1 MTYYL
6 IGLLIHGYTMRG
18 SEFTELKA
26 FSAIVE
32 EGSFVRAAAR
42 LRVSPPALSQSI
54 RQLETRVGVRLLNR
68 TTRSV
73 SATAAGDAL
82 FSRLAVAFGELE
94 SAIADVHAARDRP
107 AGSLRINVPRVAA
120 MRFIAPILGDFQR
133 SYPDIALTVI
143 VDDTLA
149 DIVEGRFDAGIR
161 LGERL
166 EKDMVA
172 VKLSEDLQ
180 MAAVAAPAYLENRAI
195 PRHPQELHQHQCI
208 KFQWPGGGNLYRW
221 EFARGKRVLEIA
233 VEGSLTVN
241 DTELMLNAVLD
252 GVGIAYMFEYQVRP
266 WIEQG
271 RLVRFLEA
279 WSPSFPGFYLYH
291 PSSRHVPPAL
301 RAFIDFVRAKRVGT
315 GR

>member
-6 IGLLIHGYTMRG
+6 ISLLIHGYTMRG

-54 RQLETRVGVRLLNR
+54 RQLEARVGVRLLNR

-120 MRFIAPILGDFQR
+120 MLFIAPILGDFQR
-133 SYPDIALTVI
+133 AYPDIALTVI

-166 EKDMVA
+166 QKDMVA

-208 KFQWPGGGNLYRW
+208 KFEWPGGGNLYRW
-221 EFARGKRVLEIA
+221 EFARGKRALEIA

-301 RAFIDFVRAKRVGT
+301 RAFIDFMRER
-315 GR
+315 R

>member
-6 IGLLIHGYTMRG
+6 IGLLIHGYIMRG

-54 RQLETRVGVRLLNR
+54 RQLEARVGVRLLNR

-120 MRFIAPILGDFQR
+120 VRFIAPILGDFQR

-143 VDDTLA
+143 VDDRLA
-149 DIVEGRFDAGIR
+149 DIVGGRFDAGIR

-208 KFQWPGGGNLYRW
+208 KFEWPGGGNLYRW
-221 EFARGKRVLEIA
+221 EFARGKRALEIA

-252 GVGIAYMFEYQVRP
+252 GVGIAYMLEYQVRP

-301 RAFIDFVRAKRVGT
+301 RAFIDFMRER
-315 GR
+315 R

>member
-6 IGLLIHGYTMRG
+6 IGLLTHGYTVRG

-54 RQLETRVGVRLLNR
+54 RQLETRIGVRLLNR

-120 MRFIAPILGDFQR
+120 VRFIAPILGDFQR
-133 SYPDIALTVI
+133 AYPDIALTVI

-166 EKDMVA
+166 QKDMVA

-208 KFQWPGGGNLYRW
+208 KFEWPGGGNLYRW
-221 EFARGKRVLEIA
+221 EFARGKRALEIA
-233 VEGSLTVN
+233 IEGSLTVN

-301 RAFIDFVRAKRVGT
+301 RAFIDFVRARRAGAS
-315 GR
+315 R

>member
-6 IGLLIHGYTMRG
+6 IGLLIHGYIMRG

-54 RQLETRVGVRLLNR
+54 RQLEARVGVRLLNR

-133 SYPDIALTVI
+133 AYPDIALTVI

-166 EKDMVA
+166 QKDMVA

-180 MAAVAAPAYLENRAI
+180 MAAVAAPAYLENLAI
-195 PRHPQELHQHQCI
+195 PRHSQELHQHQCI
-208 KFQWPGGGNLYRW
+208 KFEWPGGGNLYRW
-221 EFARGKRVLEIA
+221 EFARGKRALEIA
-233 VEGSLTVN
+233 IEGSLTVN

-301 RAFIDFVRAKRVGT
+301 RAFIDFMRARRVVNSE
-315 GR
+315 

>member
-1 MTYYL
+1 
-6 IGLLIHGYTMRG
+6 MRG

-42 LRVSPPALSQSI
+42 LRISPPALSQSI
-54 RQLETRVGVRLLNR
+54 RQLEARVGVRLLNR

-133 SYPDIALTVI
+133 AYPDIALTVI

-166 EKDMVA
+166 QKDMVA

-208 KFQWPGGGNLYRW
+208 KFEWPGGGNLYRW
-221 EFARGKRVLEIA
+221 EFARGKRALEIA
-233 VEGSLTVN
+233 IEGSLTVN

-301 RAFIDFVRAKRVGT
+301 RAFIDFMRARRVVNSE
-315 GR
+315 

>member
-1 MTYYL
+1 
-6 IGLLIHGYTMRG
+6 MRG

-26 FSAIVE
+26 FAAIVE
-32 EGSFVRAAAR
+32 ERSFVRAAAR

-54 RQLETRVGVRLLNR
+54 RQLEARIGVRLLNR

-73 SATAAGDAL
+73 SPTAAGDTL
-82 FSRLAVAFGELE
+82 FARLAVAFEELE
-94 SAIADVHAARDRP
+94 GAVADIHAARDRP

-120 MRFIAPILGDFQR
+120 TRFIAPILGDFQR
-133 SYPDIALTVI
+133 AYPDIALTVI
-143 VDDTLA
+143 VDDTLT
-149 DIVEGRFDAGIR
+149 DIVGGRFDAGIR

-172 VKLSEDLQ
+172 VKLSGDLQ

-221 EFARGKRVLEIA
+221 EFARGKRALEIA

-241 DTELMLNAVLD
+241 DTELMLHAALD
-252 GVGIAYMFEYQVRP
+252 GAGVAYMFEYQVRP
-266 WIEQG
+266 WIENG
-271 RLVRFLEA
+271 RLLRFLEG
-279 WSPSFPGFYLYH
+279 WSSSFPGFYLYH
-291 PSSRHVPPAL
+291 PSSRQVPPAL
-301 RAFIDFVRAKRVGT
+301 RVFIDFMRLR
-315 GR
+315 RDE

>member
-6 IGLLIHGYTMRG
+6 ISLLIHGYTMRG

-54 RQLETRVGVRLLNR
+54 RQLEARVGVRLLNR

-120 MRFIAPILGDFQR
+120 TRFIAPILGDFQR
-133 SYPDIALTVI
+133 AYPDIALTVI
-143 VDDTLA
+143 VDDRLA
-149 DIVEGRFDAGIR
+149 DIVGGRFDAGIR

-221 EFARGKRVLEIA
+221 EFARGRRVLEIA

-241 DTELMLNAVLD
+241 DTELLLNAVLD
-252 GVGIAYMFEYQVRP
+252 GVGIAYMLEYQVRP
-266 WIEQG
+266 WIEQR

-301 RAFIDFVRAKRVGT
+301 RAFIDFMRARRVADS
-315 GR
+315 R

>member
-1 MTYYL
+1 
-6 IGLLIHGYTMRG
+6 MRG

-54 RQLETRVGVRLLNR
+54 RQLETRIGVRLLNR

-82 FSRLAVAFGELE
+82 FSRLAVAFDELE

-180 MAAVAAPAYLENRAI
+180 MAAVAAPAYLENRTV

-301 RAFIDFVRAKRVGT
+301 RAFIDFVRARRAGAS
-315 GR
+315 R